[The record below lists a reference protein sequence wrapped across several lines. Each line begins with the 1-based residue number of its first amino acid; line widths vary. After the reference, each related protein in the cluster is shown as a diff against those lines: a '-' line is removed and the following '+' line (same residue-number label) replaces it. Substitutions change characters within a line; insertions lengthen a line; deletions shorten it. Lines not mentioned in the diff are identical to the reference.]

1 MKKPFFPL
9 NKFFPP
15 ADKALLFPALLWV
28 LLHAGLPAALGFSV
42 LFGGPVKI
50 SAGFFDILPA
60 SRFPKSIAAADRFL
74 ADRTGRHVYILAE
87 SADFNTAKRGAEEF
101 YALFAGASGE
111 SGDAV
116 FEDISLYTDENV
128 LAEFSDFL
136 FDYRYALL
144 DGSTRELLENG
155 GVGDIAGDALAQAY
169 GAVNFTS
176 LDRLDRDPFFLV
188 DRQIK
193 NTLFPALLSGG
204 RGSLS
209 LRDDVLA
216 VQNEG
221 NWYVL
226 IRGTLAPGGVALT
239 NKDSA
244 VEKIYAVRDLIREK
258 TGGLEFMFSGVPFH
272 SYESSS
278 GAQREISLITTVTLA
293 IVIFLFFLAF
303 RSLIPVLVS
312 VSATLVSIASAL
324 GAALLFFREVHILT
338 LVFGTTL
345 IGTCVDYSIHFFIF
359 WKRGEDLKTGR
370 EVRARILR
378 SVSLSCVSTLV
389 CFAALLFAPFTIL
402 KQFAVFSLA
411 GLFSSFLSVTC
422 LYPLL
427 KKEKRKKENR
437 PGLRTGKA
445 VRAVPP
451 AGLWLPKKICLLSL
465 PVLSLILLF
474 VNRERVRIENN
485 IAGLYTMSASL
496 LESEKTSARILNQG
510 SPGWYFI
517 VSGSTPEET
526 LEHEEALR
534 SALDA
539 EKARGNLGSLLAVS
553 AFIPSAGRQKQN
565 YEAAGRL
572 LPLADSQFEALGF
585 PPEAAGEFRRDFAAA
600 EGTYLVP
607 GDRIPG
613 PLRELVSNLWI
624 GRVPGTG
631 RYGEPEG
638 YYSCVLPL
646 GVTDEAP
653 FRGAAEK
660 SSHVF
665 FVNKV
670 KDIGDELDA
679 LTKNMILL
687 FLAAYAVIVLLV
699 KYFYSWRRTLRIC
712 AVPFLLVL
720 VTLAVLACAD
730 IPLGFFSMVGL
741 VLVFGL
747 GLDYMFYVTEHEKSA
762 VSGNGET
769 ENGFSLA
776 LLAILLSFVTT
787 ALSFGALAL
796 STFTPVHIFGLTVFS
811 GLSTAYI
818 SAMLLTGSVSSENQ
832 RKQGSGKTAFPPPSS
847 ETAST

>member
-1 MKKPFFPL
+1 MKKLFFL
-9 NKFFPP
+9 INKFFPFT
-15 ADKALLFPALLWV
+15 DKAGASVLLPAFLWV
-28 LLHAGLPAALGFSV
+28 VLHAGLLAALGFSV
-42 LFGGPVKI
+42 LFGGPVRI
-50 SAGFFDILPA
+50 SAGFFDILPD

-74 ADRTGRHVYILAE
+74 GDRTGRHVYILAG
-87 SADFNTAKRGAEEF
+87 SADFNTAKQGAEAF
-101 YALFAGASGE
+101 YSLFAGASREG
-111 SGDAV
+111 GV
-116 FEDISLYTDENV
+116 FEDISLYTDENA

-136 FDYRYALL
+136 FKYRYALL

-155 GVGDIAGDALAQAY
+155 GAGDIADDALAQAY
-169 GAVNFTS
+169 GAINFTS
-176 LDRLDRDPFFLV
+176 LDHLDRDPFFLV

-204 RGSLS
+204 QGSLS

-216 VQNEG
+216 AQDEG

-226 IRGTLAPGGVALT
+226 IRGTLTPEGVALT

-244 VEKIYAVRDLIREK
+244 VKKLYAARDLICEK
-258 TGGLEFMFSGVPFH
+258 TEGLEFVFSGVPFH

-278 GAQREISLITTVTLA
+278 GAQREISLISTMTL
-293 IVIFLFFLAF
+293 IVIVLLFFFVF

-312 VSATLVSIASAL
+312 VSATLISIASAL

-359 WKRGEDLKTGR
+359 WKHCGDLKSGL
-370 EVRARILR
+370 EVRTRILR
-378 SVSLSCVSTLV
+378 SVSLSCVSSLV
-389 CFAALLFAPFTIL
+389 CFTVLLLAPFTIL

-411 GLFSSFLSVTC
+411 GLLSSFLSVTC
-422 LYPLL
+422 LYPLI
-427 KKEKRKKENR
+427 KKENR
-437 PGLRTGKA
+437 PGLGTGKA
-445 VRAVPP
+445 GKSVPP
-451 AGLWLPKKICLLSL
+451 AGLWKAKKICLFSL
-465 PVLSLILLF
+465 PALSLILLF

-485 IAGLYTMSASL
+485 ITGLYTMSASL

-534 SALDA
+534 SVLDA
-539 EKARGNLGSLLAVS
+539 ERARGNLRSYLAVS
-553 AFIPSAGRQKQN
+553 AFIPSAGRQKRN

-572 LPLADSQFEALGF
+572 LPLADRQFEALGF

-607 GDRIPG
+607 GDKIPG
-613 PLRELVSNLWI
+613 PLQELVSSMWI
-624 GRVPGTG
+624 GRIPDDP
-631 RYGEPEG
+631 EEG
-638 YYSCVLPL
+638 YCSCVLPL
-646 GVTDEAP
+646 GVTEEAP

-660 SSHVF
+660 LRHVF

-687 FLAAYAVIVLLV
+687 FLVAYAVIVLLV
-699 KYFYSWRRTLRIC
+699 KYFYTWRRTLRIC

-730 IPLGFFSMVGL
+730 IPLGFFPMVGL

-747 GLDYMFYVTEHEKSA
+747 GLDYMFYVTEHEKFAGSE
-762 VSGNGET
+762 SGET
-769 ENGFSLA
+769 EKGVSLA
-776 LLAILLSFVTT
+776 LLAILLSFITT

-811 GLSTAYI
+811 GLTTAYI

-832 RKQGSGKTAFPPPSS
+832 RKRGSGETASSPPSS